1 MASQPNR
8 LKNNDSALFSLCLDR
23 VPSKGQL
30 YESMLCLKTILSQ
43 ILEPLEPKWYHANDE
58 GHTVHTYVRLVYK
71 LFMHKHCDM
80 TVSMLMHN
88 RTDINF
94 SSLETV

>member
-1 MASQPNR
+1 MR
-8 LKNNDSALFSLCLDR
+8 MMK
-23 VPSKGQL
+23 V
-30 YESMLCLKTILSQ
+30 ILTYCQ
-43 ILEPLEPKWYHANDE
+43 
-58 GHTVHTYVRLVYK
+58 TYVRLVYK

-80 TVSMLMHN
+80 TVGMLMHN